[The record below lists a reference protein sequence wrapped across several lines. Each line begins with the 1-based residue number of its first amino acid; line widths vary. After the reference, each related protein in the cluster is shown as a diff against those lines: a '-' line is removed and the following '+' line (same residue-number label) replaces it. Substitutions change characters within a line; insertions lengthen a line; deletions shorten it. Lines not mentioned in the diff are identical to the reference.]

1 MIALLAPVGLAALA
15 ALALPLLIHLLRKP
29 EDRVVLFAAW
39 RYLAEPARPRERLQL
54 RHWLLL
60 ALRLLLIATLA
71 LLLSQAIW
79 RSHDQPATATTALW
93 PGVESA
99 AVLATPDHPVHQLTN
114 KAPASQLRQLD
125 SELPPGASLT
135 VIVPETIAGLDA
147 ERLRL
152 SRDVQWKIVPGGAA
166 SALDAKPLQISIRSN
181 VADNAETA
189 TVQALLQAWQSQ
201 GRAIEI
207 DKAAQDVALKPDTGL
222 LFWLGG
228 KPTPA
233 IERWIAQG
241 GRALLS
247 QQSDV
252 IAADA
257 PWSVET
263 QGRGRS
269 VRVTTAFDATQVA
282 ALREPQIPA
291 QLAALLLPEPIVDR
305 AAAASVAPLLGAD
318 SGKAPGSPL
327 DSILVLIAALLFVA
341 ERSWAV
347 RLQRP

>member
-1 MIALLAPVGLAALA
+1 MIGLLAPLGLAGLA
-15 ALALPLLIHLLRKP
+15 ALALPLLIHLLRRP

-60 ALRLLLIATLA
+60 ALRLLLIAALA

-79 RSHDQPATATTALW
+79 RSQHEAVSATTVLW

-99 AVLATPDHPVHQLTN
+99 AAPATPDHPVHQLGPD
-114 KAPASQLRQLD
+114 APASQLRQID
-125 SELPPGASLT
+125 AELPAGAALT
-135 VIVPETIAGLDA
+135 VIVPEIVAGLDA

-152 SRDVQWKIVPGGAA
+152 RPELHWKIVPGETPAA
-166 SALDAKPLQISIRSN
+166 DQPAPLKISIRGDG
-181 VADNAETA
+181 ADQAESA

-207 DKAAQDVALKPDTGL
+207 EAAAQDVALKPDTGL

-228 KPTPA
+228 RPTPA
-233 IERWIAQG
+233 VERWIAQG

-247 QQSDV
+247 RQ
-252 IAADA
+252 ADA
-257 PWSVET
+257 VASDAIWSIQT

-269 VRVTTAFDATQVA
+269 VRLAAAFDATRVA

-291 QLAALLLPEPIVDR
+291 QLAALLLPEPMVDR
-305 AAAASVAPLLGAD
+305 AASAAVAPLAGAP
-318 SGKAPGSPL
+318 SGKAPGRSL
-327 DSILVLIAALLFVA
+327 DTILALIAALLFAA
-341 ERSWAV
+341 ERLWAAS
-347 RLQRP
+347 LQRR